1 MVSCRWSRQGMSVV
15 VERKAWWRRRRMA
28 LRVCGSGATTR
39 PREFS
44 LERALVAERASSQQQ
59 SPSWVN
65 RVGLTICRRLPVLLR
80 QRTSSGPVGMSQRCQ
95 LRTMRR
101 RRVPL
106 FDHLV
111 DIGELLGQPRFAITL
126 DHQLRIFDSRLRA
139 IHADI
144 VKAGS
149 ISTARAAAS
158 RASASRP
165 RWAKADARQR
175 YGPESQGFSDA
186 GLSSLQRWPRQSD
199 EAQ

>member
-80 QRTSSGPVGMSQRCQ
+80 QRTSSGPVGMPQRCQ
-95 LRTMRR
+95 LRTHAPQKSAAIRSPR
-101 RRVPL
+101 GHWRATRATPL
-106 FDHLV
+106 CDN
-111 DIGELLGQPRFAITL
+111 PRSSASHFLI
-126 DHQLRIFDSRLRA
+126 
-139 IHADI
+139 
-144 VKAGS
+144 AGS
-149 ISTARAAAS
+149 ERST
-158 RASASRP
+158 P
-165 RWAKADARQR
+165 I
-175 YGPESQGFSDA
+175 
-186 GLSSLQRWPRQSD
+186 L
-199 EAQ
+199 